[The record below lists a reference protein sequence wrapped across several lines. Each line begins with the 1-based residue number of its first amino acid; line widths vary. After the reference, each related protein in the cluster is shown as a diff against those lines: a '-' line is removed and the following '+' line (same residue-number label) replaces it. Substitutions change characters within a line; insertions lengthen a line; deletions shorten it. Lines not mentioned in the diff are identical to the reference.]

1 MNSCI
6 VQEQFCKSLNGM
18 VVPLSGMTV
27 PLSGTTVPLRYF
39 VKCSGTNEKLFRNT
53 EGIVRDG

>member
-1 MNSCI
+1 
-6 VQEQFCKSLNGM
+6 M

-39 VKCSGTNEKLFRNT
+39 VKCSGTMKELFGNT